1 MNRRVS
7 FLLLLMLAVVAVG
20 CYCIDRRR
28 DTRADLDFFGR
39 DESPP
44 TLPADEPA
52 DDERD

>member
-7 FLLLLMLAVVAVG
+7 FFLLLMLAAVAVG

-28 DTRADLDFFGR
+28 DSRSDVDFFGR

-44 TLPADEPA
+44 TVRADEQA
-52 DDERD
+52 EEKD